1 MKHEISAAQV
11 VSARASDTGDAIRV
25 VLADESGEEHVVILP
40 LDQMTLLSAWLEQAG
55 GIPAEDASSPPS
67 TSSAPAAAIPA
78 QSVERWTIQPEA
90 DDEHIVLGFK
100 LAKGAEM
107 SLRMHRSGVA
117 AYAKALTSMLGRLLP
132 APPTK
137 AKH

>member
-40 LDQMTLLSAWLEQAG
+40 LDQMSLLSAWLEQAG
-55 GIPAEDASSPPS
+55 GIPAEDAALPS
-67 TSSAPAAAIPA
+67 TSSVPSSAIPA

>member
-11 VSARASDTGDAIRV
+11 VSARASDTGDAVRV

-40 LDQMTLLSAWLEQAG
+40 LDQLALLSAWLDQAG
-55 GIPAEDASSPPS
+55 RVPAEDSPQ
-67 TSSAPAAAIPA
+67 TAANA

-107 SLRMHRSGVA
+107 GLRMHRSGVA
-117 AYAKALTSMLGRLLP
+117 AFAKALTSMLGRLLP

>member
-11 VSARASDTGDAIRV
+11 VSARASDTGDAVRV

-40 LDQMTLLSAWLEQAG
+40 LDQLALLSAWLEQAG
-55 GIPAEDASSPPS
+55 RVPAEEAPQPAK
-67 TSSAPAAAIPA
+67 SAPPAAPA

-90 DDEHIVLGFK
+90 DDEHILLGFK
-100 LAKGAEM
+100 LGKGAEM

-132 APPTK
+132 APPTR

>member
-11 VSARASDTGDAIRV
+11 VSARASDTGDAVRV
-25 VLADESGEEHVVILP
+25 VLADQSGEEHVVVLP
-40 LDQMTLLSAWLEQAG
+40 LDQLALLSAWLEQAG
-55 GIPAEDASSPPS
+55 RAPSEDPAH
-67 TSSAPAAAIPA
+67 PAAGPTAPA

-107 SLRMHRSGVA
+107 ALRMHRSGVA
-117 AYAKALTSMLGRLLP
+117 VFAKALTSMLGRLVP

>member
-1 MKHEISAAQV
+1 MKHEISATQV
-11 VSARASDTGDAIRV
+11 VSARASETGDAVRV

-40 LDQMTLLSAWLEQAG
+40 LDQLALLSAWLEQAG
-55 GIPAEDASSPPS
+55 RIPAEEASQPAQDTPI
-67 TSSAPAAAIPA
+67 TAPAH
-78 QSVERWTIQPEA
+78 SVERWTIQPEA
-90 DDEHIVLGFK
+90 DDEHILLGFK

-132 APPTK
+132 APPTR

>member
-11 VSARASDTGDAIRV
+11 VSARASDTGDAVRL

-40 LDQMTLLSAWLEQAG
+40 LDQLALLSAWLEQAG
-55 GIPAEDASSPPS
+55 RVPTEEAPSPATSAQPPA
-67 TSSAPAAAIPA
+67 TPA

-90 DDEHIVLGFK
+90 DDEHILLGFK

-117 AYAKALTSMLGRLLP
+117 AYAKALQSMLGRLLP
-132 APPTK
+132 APPSK